1 MAWMNPAGRVG
12 LLGLVLLLTKAS
24 SESSCRSDPSCS
36 PSAASALLQVRQQRQ
51 SSKEEQPH
59 VCIVARICGPNS
71 GCKPSPGKPE
81 MIVHAFLSSI
91 SAQTYTAWEL
101 HLINGAGGGEVYRDV
116 VDSLNDPRII
126 NGPSEP
132 TAYTVNTWG
141 YQATNLALG
150 HLLDAA
156 KPGRPCDYFVFTNA
170 DNLYGR
176 HFLET
181 GLPGMIE
188 GKDLLGF
195 NFVTRYGWTDGLIG
209 RKPHSPMLNVGWREG
224 SIDLGAV
231 IVSGNAIREIDA
243 RFDHSQGV
251 LQDWKFFAAIL
262 ARPGGKG
269 TELYEQLQYI
279 HQLQLSNASS
289 TKKAVSNMSS

>member
-1 MAWMNPAGRVG
+1 MAWMNPAGQVG
-12 LLGLVLLLTKAS
+12 LLGLALLLATVS
-24 SESSCRSDPSCS
+24 SETSCRSDPVCS
-36 PSAASALLQVRQQRQ
+36 PPTASALLQVRQQRQ

-59 VCIVARICGPNS
+59 VCIVARICGPDS
-71 GCKPSPGKPE
+71 ACKPSPGKPE
-81 MIVHAFLSSI
+81 MVVHAFLSSMG
-91 SAQTYTAWEL
+91 AQTYTAWEL
-101 HLINGAGGGEVYRDV
+101 HLVNGPGGGEVYRDV
-116 VDSLNDPRII
+116 VDSLKDPRIM
-126 NGPSEP
+126 NGPSQP
-132 TAYTVNTWG
+132 TAYAVNTWG

-195 NFVTRYGWTDGLIG
+195 NFVTRYGVAEGLP
-209 RKPHSPMLNVGWREG
+209 RKPHSPMLNVGWRAG

-243 RFDHSQGV
+243 KFDHTQGAM
-251 LQDWKFFAAIL
+251 QDWQFFAAIL

-269 TELYEQLQYI
+269 TEIYEQLQYI
-279 HQLQLSNASS
+279 HQLQLSNATS
-289 TKKAVSNMSS
+289 TKKAIGNMSS